1 MSEFLRRADAA
12 AYLQERFGAYTK
24 ETLAKY
30 AVVGGGPRFR
40 LLGRFPVYT
49 RDDLD
54 AWAASRMSPPASS
67 TAEAGSSRARS
78 AA

>member
-1 MSEFLRRADAA
+1 MADFLRRADAA
-12 AYLQERFGAYTK
+12 AYLQERYGVGTTG
-24 ETLAKY
+24 TLAKL

-54 AWAASRMSPPASS
+54 AWMNSRLSGPATN
-67 TAEAGSSRARS
+67 TAEAGSNRARS

>member
-1 MSEFLRRADAA
+1 MADFIRRADAA
-12 AYLQERFGAYTK
+12 AYLQERYGAYTK
-24 ETLAKY
+24 ETLAKL
-30 AVVGGGPRFR
+30 AVVGGGPKFR

-54 AWAASRMSPPASS
+54 AWAASRLSAPASS
-67 TAEAGSSRARS
+67 TAEAGSSRART